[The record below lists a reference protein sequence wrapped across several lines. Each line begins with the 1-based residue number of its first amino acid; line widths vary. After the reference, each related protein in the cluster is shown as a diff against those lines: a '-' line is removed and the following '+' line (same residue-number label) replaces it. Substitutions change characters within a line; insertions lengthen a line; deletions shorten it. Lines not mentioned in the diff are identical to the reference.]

1 MREARVC
8 VGGHAIAMWS
18 VAEQQKQRFRQI
30 LNIKRLALAA
40 SCRETSTRSLKA
52 RRSTRTRAPTHTFAG
67 PILGARLGKPLF
79 LLPHPFHA
87 SHVNAKRHRSIGSY
101 EIQIMLQTRP

>member
-40 SCRETSTRSLKA
+40 SCRETSTRSLTSEGD
-52 RRSTRTRAPTHTFAG
+52 RRGPERPHTHLPAPSLGLGWVNPFFCFPIPST
-67 PILGARLGKPLF
+67 
-79 LLPHPFHA
+79 
-87 SHVNAKRHRSIGSY
+87 HR
-101 EIQIMLQTRP
+101 M